1 MAHSNHLAEVTR
13 HFQEPIERML
23 ETGIFIEP
31 MYMIGG
37 VPGVTIRKVARRVCG
52 EFKRPFIWMEEYR
65 EYWTNVCDSNG
76 NYLGNHRN
84 PNPPWLYSFISIPK
98 QKRTFPIASPLLLAT
113 SGQDSVRRWSNLT
126 PHPVEQV
133 EFATK
138 WAFRISSRTFLDEYL
153 QTVFTDPDIR
163 RAIGVDPA

>member
-1 MAHSNHLAEVTR
+1 MTHSNHLAEVTR
-13 HFQEPIERML
+13 HFQEPIERMI

-52 EFKRPFIWMEEYR
+52 ELKRPFIYMEEIR
-65 EYWTNVCDSNG
+65 DYWMTTPGHSMV
-76 NYLGNHRN
+76 RN
-84 PNPPWLYSFISIPK
+84 PNPPWLYTFISIPK

-113 SGQDSVRRWSNLT
+113 SGQDSVRRWSKST

-138 WAFRISSRTFLDEYL
+138 WAFRISDRAFLDEYL

-163 RAIGVDPA
+163 RAIGVDPK